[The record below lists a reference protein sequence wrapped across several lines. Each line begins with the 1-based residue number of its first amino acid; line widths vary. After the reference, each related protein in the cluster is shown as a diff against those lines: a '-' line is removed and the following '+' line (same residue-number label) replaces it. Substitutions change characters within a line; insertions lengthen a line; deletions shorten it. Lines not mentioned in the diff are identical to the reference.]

1 MIDEECLKCKRY
13 FSGSCNGVENRKRKE
28 ITIENRCSGFLK
40 NSQQKQ
46 MNARIHPESEELI

>member
-40 NSQQKQ
+40 IVSKS
-46 MNARIHPESEELI
+46 R